1 MNLDQ
6 LLRDS
11 APDSS
16 EMRRH
21 AERMRPDVV
30 AGFAAP
36 EARRPHSRRRWAAGL
51 AAAAAAATT
60 YVVVSPGG
68 PAVSPAYAVEQQA
81 DGDVV
86 VTIHRLEDAAG
97 LEAALRAT
105 RHRRRSVNFDEMA
118 VENQFSVQEPRPRR
132 SPAQGTRRHPRLR
145 HRSGDP
151 ATLGRE
157 GDDWVLLIPAES
169 PLQDQ
174 PVYMTT
180 KSPGALDLAYASLND
195 PWTYCAVLN
204 PAS

>member
-36 EARRPHSRRRWAAGL
+36 EAHRPHSRRRWAAGL

-60 YVVVSPGG
+60 YVVISPGG

-86 VTIHRLEDAAG
+86 VTIHRLEDADG
-97 LEAALRAT
+97 LEAALRANGIDA
-105 RHRRRSVNFDEMA
+105 SVNFDEMA
-118 VENQFSVQEPRPRR
+118 VENQFSVQEPDLDGLPPRE
-132 SPAQGTRRHPRLR
+132 PGVIPDCDIE
-145 HRSGDP
+145 GDP